1 MQQTSSSTIKTQRLR
16 RGWTLRQLAAECATR
31 GMEVDFGQ
39 LSRIERRM
47 STPHPA
53 LRAVLADLLEL
64 DVIADFEEPA

>member
-1 MQQTSSSTIKTQRLR
+1 
-16 RGWTLRQLAAECATR
+16 
-31 GMEVDFGQ
+31 MEVDFGQ